1 MLKTLSYKLQML
13 RQTGLLT
20 LTLTLVAGPAAIHN
34 ATAAEA
40 TAAESLYTLPGF
52 KVQLI
57 ASAEPAEGSWVA
69 MCKDDKGR
77 LIISPQY
84 GKAGTNSGLLRITLG
99 TDGKVIKREFIAQP
113 LSDAQGLTW
122 ANGALYVVVNKYST
136 KFESGLY
143 RVRDPKGNDQFE
155 DIELLK
161 KIPGG
166 GEHGPHAV
174 EAGPD
179 GKLYVMAG
187 NHTKLVEGVSP
198 NSPHKNYA
206 EDFVLPRQWD
216 GNGHAAGILAP
227 GGHIYRTDLEGKN
240 WELMLAGFRNS
251 YDFSINADGEIF
263 TFDSDMEWEWGMQW
277 YRPTRVYHCTSG
289 ADFGWRSGSGKWPAY
304 YADGNPPTLDVG
316 VGCPTGT
323 KFGYGT
329 KFPAKY
335 QRAYY
340 ILDWTFGRILAV
352 HLTPNGASYEATM
365 ENFIAP
371 KGLITL
377 GSPKPPL
384 NVTDIE
390 VANDGALYFTVG
402 GRGVQAGLYRVTY
415 SGKEKTAPARL
426 KDKPGAPARAL
437 RHKLEALH
445 GHPDPKA
452 ANFLWPH
459 LNSKDRWIRYAA
471 RIALEAQPVA
481 EWKQRALAEKRTNAG
496 LTALLALARVG
507 GKDAQDDC
515 LKALAKFPLAKI
527 TETQQLEKLRV
538 IEVSFAR
545 NGKPSPDVAKLA
557 TEKLDAAYPSK
568 SERVN
573 RELCQLLVFLE
584 APGVVAKTFALM
596 DAAPTQEQQMAY
608 LFPLR
613 NLATGW
619 TAKQRQHYFTTLN
632 SYPQPDALH
641 DPTVLR
647 WFEEAGRPY
656 GDGNSF
662 LKQLDLIRK
671 DAAANLSESE
681 RTALEPLITASS
693 VAGKTGKPAV
703 PFPKAQQRTV
713 VQEWKP
719 AQLLPAIDATAKGRN
734 WTNGRQ
740 AFVDA
745 QCVACHKM
753 GNQGGGVGPDLT
765 AVSSRFT
772 RRDML
777 ESLLEPSKVVSE
789 QFMNTTFTL
798 NDGEELTGRIVDETG
813 DKVVIYVNPFTQ
825 DPTVIKKAD
834 IKSRQAAKLSP
845 MPEGLANVLT
855 KEDILDLL
863 AYLESGGRE
872 NAPAFRAAK

>member
-1 MLKTLSYKLQML
+1 MTNVLCHKLRML
-13 RQTGLLT
+13 RLTGLLS
-20 LTLTLVAGPAAIHN
+20 LALGAGSAATRPAA
-34 ATAAEA
+34 AAEA
-40 TAAESLYTLPGF
+40 TPAESLYTLPGF
-52 KVQLI
+52 KVELI
-57 ASAEPAEGSWVA
+57 ANAAPDEGSWVA

-77 LIISPQY
+77 FIISPQF
-84 GKAGTNSGLLRITLG
+84 GKGNTNDGLLRITVG
-99 TDGKVIKREFIAQP
+99 PDVKVTKKEMIAKP
-113 LSDAQGLTW
+113 LSDLQGLTW
-122 ANGALYVVVNKYST
+122 ANSALYAVVNKYNT
-136 KFESGLY
+136 KFETGLY
-143 RVRDPKGNDQFE
+143 RVRDTKGNDQFE

-174 EAGPD
+174 ELGPD

-187 NHTKLVEGVSP
+187 NHTKLVDDVSP

-216 GNGHAAGILAP
+216 ANGHAAGILAP
-227 GGHIYRTDLEGKN
+227 GGHVYRTDLDGKN

-251 YDFSINADGEIF
+251 YDFSFNADGEMF

-289 ADFGWRSGSGKWPAY
+289 ADFGWRSGSGKWPNY
-304 YADGNPPTLDVG
+304 YADVNPPTLDVG
-316 VGCPTGT
+316 LGCPTGT

-352 HLTPNGASYEATM
+352 HLTPEGASYSATM

-371 KGLITL
+371 KGLVTI
-377 GSPKPPL
+377 GAPKPPL
-384 NVTDIE
+384 NLTDVEIG
-390 VANDGALYFTVG
+390 NDGALYFTVG

-415 SGKEKTAPARL
+415 DGKESTAVANL
-426 KDKPGAPARAL
+426 KDKAGAEARAL
-437 RHKLEALH
+437 RHQLEAFH
-445 GHPDPKA
+445 GHQDPKA
-452 ANFLWPH
+452 VNFLWPH
-459 LNSKDRWIRYAA
+459 LNSDDRWIRYAA

-481 EWKQRALAEKRTNAG
+481 EWKQRALDEKQVNAG

-507 GKDAQDDC
+507 GKESQDDC

-527 TETQQLEKLRV
+527 TETQQLEKLRL
-538 IEVSFAR
+538 IEVSFSR
-545 NGKPSPDVAKLA
+545 NGKPSLEVAKLA
-557 TEKLDAAYPSK
+557 AEKLDAAYPSK

-584 APGVVAKTFALM
+584 APDVVTKTFALL
-596 DAAPTQEQQMAY
+596 DAATTQEQQMAY

-619 TAKQRQHYFTTLN
+619 TLDQRKHYFTTLN

-641 DPTVLR
+641 ESNLTR
-647 WFEEAGRPY
+647 WFQEAGRPY

-671 DAAANLSESE
+671 DAAAKLSDSE
-681 RTALEPLITASS
+681 HAALEPLIAVSS

-703 PFPKAQQRTV
+703 AYPKAQTRTLV
-713 VQEWKP
+713 KEWK
-719 AQLLPAIDATAKGRN
+719 ATDLLPDLDAAAKGRN
-734 WTNGRQ
+734 WAKGQQ

-745 QCVACHKM
+745 QCIACHKM

-765 AVSSRFT
+765 AVASRFS
-772 RRDML
+772 RRDIL

-789 QFMNTTFTL
+789 QFMNTTFRL
-798 NDGEELTGRIVDETG
+798 NDGEDITGRIVDETS
-813 DKVVIYVNPFTQ
+813 DKVVIYVDPFKQ
-825 DPTVIKKAD
+825 DPTEIKKTD
-834 IKSRQAAKLSP
+834 IKSRQASKISP

-855 KEDILDLL
+855 KDEILDLL
-863 AYLESGGRE
+863 AFLESNGKE

>member
-1 MLKTLSYKLQML
+1 MNRFIFATLSACLGGL
-13 RQTGLLT
+13 SLTTGSS
-20 LTLTLVAGPAAIHN
+20 TLVAR
-34 ATAAEA
+34 EA
-40 TAAESLYTLPGF
+40 TPAESLYTLPGF
-52 KVQLI
+52 KVELI
-57 ASAEPAEGSWVA
+57 ANATPEEGSWVA
-69 MCKDDKGR
+69 MCKDNKGR
-77 LIISPQY
+77 LIISPQF
-84 GKAGTNSGLLRITLG
+84 GKGNTSGGLLRITLG
-99 TDGKVIKREFIAQP
+99 PDGKVAKREFIAQP

-122 ANGALYVVVNKYST
+122 ANDALYVVVNKYNT

-143 RVRDPKGNDQFE
+143 RVRDTKGNDQFE

-174 EAGPD
+174 ELGPD

-187 NHTKLVEGVSP
+187 NHTKLVDGTSP
-198 NSPHKNYA
+198 SSPHKNYA

-227 GGHIYRTDLEGKN
+227 GGYIYRTDRDGKN
-240 WELMLAGFRNS
+240 WELMLGGFRNS

-263 TFDSDMEWEWGMQW
+263 TYDSDMEWEWGMHW

-289 ADFGWRSGSGKWPAY
+289 ADFGWRSGSGKWPDY

-352 HLTPNGASYEATM
+352 HLKPEGASYSSTM

-371 KGLITL
+371 KGLVTL
-377 GSPKPPL
+377 GAPKPPL

-415 SGKEKTAPARL
+415 TGKENTTPADL
-426 KDKPGAPARAL
+426 KDKTGAEARAL

-452 ANFLWPH
+452 VNFLWPH
-459 LNSKDRWIRYAA
+459 LNSDDRWIRYAA

-481 EWKQRALAEKRTNAG
+481 EWKQRALDEKQTNGA

-507 GKDAQDDC
+507 GKESQDDC
-515 LKALAKFPLAKI
+515 LKALSKFPLAKI
-527 TETQQLEKLRV
+527 TENQQLEKLRV

-545 NGKPSPDVAKLA
+545 NGKPSPDVMQTAI
-557 TEKLDAAYPSK
+557 EKLSAAYPSK

-584 APGVVAKTFALM
+584 APGVVAKTLALV

-619 TAKQRQHYFTTLN
+619 TPEQRKHYFTTLN

-647 WFEEAGRPY
+647 WFQEAGRPY

-671 DAAANLSESE
+671 EAAAKLSESE
-681 RTALEPLITASS
+681 RTALEPLINVSS

-703 PFPKAQQRTV
+703 AFPKAQPRTLV
-713 VQEWKP
+713 KEWKLSELQP
-719 AQLLPAIDATAKGRN
+719 ALETSSKGRSWAKGQ
-734 WTNGRQ
+734 Q

-745 QCVACHKM
+745 QCILCHKM
-753 GNQGGGVGPDLT
+753 GSQGGGVGPDLT
-765 AVSSRFT
+765 AISSRFT
-772 RRDML
+772 RRDVL
-777 ESLLEPSKVVSE
+777 ESIIEPSKVVSE
-789 QFMNTTFTL
+789 QFMNTTFTMK
-798 NDGEELTGRIVDETG
+798 NGEEISGRIVDETS

-825 DPTVIKKAD
+825 DPTEIKKAD
-834 IKSRQAAKLSP
+834 IKSRQASKLSP
-845 MPEGLANVLT
+845 MPEGLANVLS
-855 KEDILDLL
+855 KEEILDLL
-863 AYLESGGRE
+863 AFLESSGRE